1 MEKQDYLS
9 PAIEVCEVILE
20 SGFASSTNDYQNEEG
35 IW

>member
-9 PAIEVCEVILE
+9 PAIEVREVILE